1 MEDTRGGGVQGGTG
15 NGRKGEERGQEIV
28 ILERRRGKEGSAR
41 GKKRYRKDAA
51 KDGALSRK

>member
-1 MEDTRGGGVQGGTG
+1 MQGGTG